1 MKIICISGLARHGKD
16 TFAGF
21 LEQALIQ
28 RGKKVLVTHN
38 ADLLKFICKNFFG
51 WNGKKDEAG
60 RHILQYVGTDVI
72 RQKEPTMWVDF
83 LIHMMKLF
91 PDSWDYVLIPDTRFP
106 NELARWNEEG
116 FDMTHIR
123 VQRPNFDN
131 GLTEEAK
138 NHISETALNDTW
150 PDILVNNDGTLSDL
164 RDTAKKISR
173 SKIIL

>member
-1 MKIICISGLARHGKD
+1 MKIICISGKAQHGKD
-16 TFAGF
+16 TFAHM
-21 LEQALIQ
+21 LHEELVN
-28 RGKKVLVTHN
+28 RGKRVLVTHN

-51 WNGKKDEAG
+51 WNGEKDEAG

-123 VQRPNFDN
+123 IQRPNFDN
-131 GLTEEAK
+131 GLSEEAK
-138 NHISETALNDTW
+138 RHITETALDDAT
-150 PDILVNNDGTLSDL
+150 PDIEVTNNGTKDEL
-164 RDTAKKISR
+164 RDIAKQIAEKDIV
-173 SKIIL
+173 